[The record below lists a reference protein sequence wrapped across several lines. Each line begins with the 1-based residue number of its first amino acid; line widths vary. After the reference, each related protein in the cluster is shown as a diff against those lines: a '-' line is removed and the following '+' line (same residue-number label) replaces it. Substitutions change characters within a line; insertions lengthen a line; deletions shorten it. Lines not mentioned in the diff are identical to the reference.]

1 MLDPGIEPRS
11 PVCQAGV
18 LTATLPY
25 ASLPWTIKGLLKGIF
40 RLDNCKEEVKIM
52 IRVTIIVMITS
63 IYIQLSVARLN

>member
-18 LTATLPY
+18 LTATLPCL
-25 ASLPWTIKGLLKGIF
+25 STMDKGLLKGIF

-52 IRVTIIVMITS
+52 IRVTI
-63 IYIQLSVARLN
+63 